1 MKSKTI
7 YVFTFIFLFN
17 NIFNKIVEYDNYTFD
32 EDVEYESFTF
42 DETVNYINDVSFTEN
57 DYDDMISNLIT
68 LLNNKYVYLD
78 IAKNPPPPYKPV
90 DVIQEL
96 KAINTNNIKY
106 YDFYHQVFTILIKLQ
121 DLHVQIFFTK
131 IVELIYI
138 SPIVYYTKTIND
150 KNYLFCQPIEIP
162 FVSKYFDQSSFEEFI
177 IKCNN
182 KHF

>member
-7 YVFTFIFLFN
+7 YFFTFIILFN
-17 NIFNKIVEYDNYTFD
+17 IILNQN
-32 EDVEYESFTF
+32 VEYEPFTF
-42 DETVNYINDVSFTEN
+42 DEAVNYINDVSFTKN

-78 IAKNPPPPYKPV
+78 IAKNPPHPYKPV

-106 YDFYHQVFTILIKLQ
+106 YDFYKQVFTILIKLQ

-131 IVELIYI
+131 ILELIYI

-162 FVSKYFDQSSFEEFI
+162 FVSKYFDQSFLEEI
-177 IKCNN
+177 LINVTLKQL
-182 KHF
+182 KV